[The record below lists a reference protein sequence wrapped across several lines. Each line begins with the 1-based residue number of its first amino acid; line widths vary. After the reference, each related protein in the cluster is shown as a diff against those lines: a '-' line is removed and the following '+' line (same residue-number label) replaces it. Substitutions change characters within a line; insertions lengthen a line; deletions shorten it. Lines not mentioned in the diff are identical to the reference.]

1 MDHRYPVISIAIPR
15 NDDFIASAGGIALRL
30 LDVMVKPL
38 EPVSPV
44 TLATSA
50 PVNTNTPS

>member
-1 MDHRYPVISIAIPR
+1 MDHRYPAISIAIPR
-15 NDDFIASAGGIALRL
+15 NDDFIASAGGIALTLR
-30 LDVMVKPL
+30 DAMVKPL

-44 TLATSA
+44 ELATYA